1 MLPLSPCP
9 WRDGNDE
16 TRPVVPGPVDL
27 PLANPWDGTIIFL
40 WGFSLARE
48 SHGVEKPGSCGSRR
62 FMACC
67 FECEALVDLD
77 TDEVEEGEV
86 VSCPECGMDLE
97 VVTTNPLELRPTEEE
112 DDFDE
117 DEEKDDL
124 LDEDYVE

>member
-1 MLPLSPCP
+1 
-9 WRDGNDE
+9 
-16 TRPVVPGPVDL
+16 
-27 PLANPWDGTIIFL
+27 
-40 WGFSLARE
+40 
-48 SHGVEKPGSCGSRR
+48 
-62 FMACC
+62 MACC
-67 FECEALVDLD
+67 FECEALVDLY

-117 DEEKDDL
+117 DEEQDDL